1 MGRLFNEKKSVTDTP
16 NNKVNDTSIV
26 LLTEENDQFVEKG
39 MMEKPELR
47 AKIDED
53 PNYLK
58 DTLRV
63 HNLLKEYTNLD
74 EETVADIPKIKA
86 VNNLSLSM
94 FRDQIFVLLGH
105 NGAGKTTTLEMLT
118 GLNYPDG
125 GQASVFGLNLFT

>member
-1 MGRLFNEKKSVTDTP
+1 MGRLFNDKESENEKGNLT
-16 NNKVNDTSIV
+16 NNSIV
-26 LLTEENDQFVEKG
+26 LLTEEKDNFVDKG

-63 HNLLKEYTNLD
+63 HNLLKEYGNLD
-74 EETVADIPKIKA
+74 EETKAEKPKIKA
-86 VNNLSLSM
+86 VDNLSLSM

-118 GLNYPDG
+118 GLNHPDG